1 MKYSALL
8 ILAMVF
14 SSILATANNSLDYI
28 HTYKDLAISEM
39 SRTGIP
45 ASIKLAQALLE
56 SGAGQSTLAREA
68 RNHFGIKCNGGWTG
82 DTYHHEDD
90 DYKNGKLIKSCFR
103 KFDKVSDSFYEHSE
117 FLKGQKRYASLFHL
131 SNKDYH
137 GWAHGLKKAGYATDK
152 AYPKKLIDI
161 IEKYQLYQYDDAALN
176 EEGLAQVEEE
186 APAPV
191 VLAEHPIKSETRTGT
206 RKTRTSRSGRSSR
219 ASSKKKRS
227 IKNLFKKKDKNQR
240 SSSSEIVFHIVRDGE
255 TMADISRKHEL
266 DESKLRLRNRIPKDA
281 EPLVG
286 EKVYLRKK
294 ISTINRPEF
303 TRIAN
308 DRAVASQD
316 EYIF

>member
-1 MKYSALL
+1 MKYSIPFFIA
-8 ILAMVF
+8 ITF
-14 SSILATANNSLDYI
+14 SCIQAAANNSLDYI
-28 HTYKDLAISEM
+28 NNYKDLAISEM

-82 DTYHHEDD
+82 DTYHHKDD
-90 DYKNGKLIKSCFR
+90 DYKDGKLIKSCFR
-103 KFDKVSDSFYEHSE
+103 KFDKVSDSYYEHSE
-117 FLKGQKRYASLFHL
+117 FLKGQKRYAFLFHL

-152 AYPKKLIDI
+152 AYPRKLIDL
-161 IEKYQLYQYDDAALN
+161 IEKYQLYQYDDAPLD
-176 EEGLAQVEEE
+176 EQ
-186 APAPV
+186 
-191 VLAEHPIKSETRTGT
+191 VLAHEDTATPTSVILAENSTQPETRSST
-206 RKTRTSRSGRSSR
+206 RQSRSSR
-219 ASSKKKRS
+219 SSSSSRRSSKKKRS
-227 IKNLFKKKDKNQR
+227 IKDLFKKKDKRQR
-240 SSSSEIVFHIVRDGE
+240 DSSSEIVFHIVRDGE
-255 TMADISRKHEL
+255 SLADISRKHDL
-266 DESKLRLRNRIPKDA
+266 DEGKLRLRNRIPKDA

-286 EKVYLRKK
+286 EKIYLRKK

-303 TRIAN
+303 TRITN